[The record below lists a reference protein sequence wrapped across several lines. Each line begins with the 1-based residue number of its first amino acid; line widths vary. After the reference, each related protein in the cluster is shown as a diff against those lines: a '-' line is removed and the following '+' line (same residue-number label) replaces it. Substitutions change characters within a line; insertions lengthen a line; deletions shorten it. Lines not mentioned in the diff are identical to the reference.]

1 MNKSINTGI
10 RLTESQFEKLDRM
23 AGALRTNRNR
33 VIGMLVDAAQVEQTP
48 AVSVKMNNNRVDA
61 KALSGQNVNTVRA

>member
-48 AVSVKMNNNRVDA
+48 AVSVKMNNRVDA
-61 KALSGQNVNTVRA
+61 KALSGQNVNTVAA